1 LVRSSPQTPPPLAVA
16 FAALCRRVQQSGRGM
31 QPGRLH
37 RYHLLPDFPLLL
49 EQLAR
54 LALDV
59 YAVDLSQVV
68 DTTVEHSVQQYHTCI
83 PCSVHTACCRHAV
96 MPVCAL
102 REERQRRPLR

>member
-1 LVRSSPQTPPPLAVA
+1 MVRSSPQTPPPLAVA

-68 DTTVEHSVQQYHTCI
+68 DTTVEQSVQQYHTCI
-83 PCSVHTACCRHAV
+83 THCLLPPCRHHAC
-96 MPVCAL
+96 VCTPGGEA
-102 REERQRRPLR
+102 EASAEG